1 MKNLYYAILT
11 LALTV
16 SLSAYSVFSYDF
28 NDANGTNLNGVF
40 NSGDDGTASWNNGGG
55 QTQTRG
61 SNSGHLNIGY
71 THYYNSDFN
80 GSLTSGNASND
91 VYRTLDFNDLDSSN
105 TSSFKFT
112 VVLDAWQ
119 LNAANTDGSN
129 GRGLLFQLRNG
140 IGNNAIVA
148 LKGATNNGGTSY
160 FGQAYSQAGGTVGSE
175 GFKGTTSNVGATS
188 ANWLTQDDSQDTKD
202 LTLEISGDLSTGE
215 WSSRASVSGPNGDNQ
230 NNSSLVWTDLVQNGT
245 GLTALTD
252 LQMRIMQGDSPGWGS
267 TPAGSNQPRNWV
279 TLDYV
284 SLEAT
289 AVPEP
294 STYALLIGFAAFLFV
309 AIRKRK

>member
-1 MKNLYYAILT
+1 MKNLYYVLLT
-11 LALTV
+11 LVLSV
-16 SLSAYSVFSYDF
+16 SLSAYSVFNYDF
-28 NDANGTNLNGVF
+28 NDANGTGLNAVS
-40 NSGDDGTASWNNGGG
+40 NSGEDVSAAWNNGGG
-55 QTQTRG
+55 QTQTRA
-61 SNSGHLNIGY
+61 SNSGHLNIGF

-80 GSLTSGNASND
+80 GALNSATASSD
-91 VYRTLDFNDLDSSN
+91 VYRTLDFSDLDSSN
-105 TSSFKFT
+105 TSAFKFT

-119 LNAANTDGSN
+119 LNAGNTAGSN

-140 IGNNAIVA
+140 TGNNAIVA

-188 ANWLTQDDSQDTKD
+188 ASWLTQNDTQDTKD

-215 WSSRASVSGPNGDNQ
+215 WSSRASVSGPNADNQ
-230 NNSSLVWTDLVQNGT
+230 NNSSLVWTELVQSGT

-279 TLDYV
+279 TLDYL

-294 STYALLIGFAAFLFV
+294 STYALLIGFISFLFV
-309 AIRKRK
+309 AIRRRK